1 MNNLNSLS
9 GKKILVAITGSIAA
23 VKAPILVSRLIKA
36 GVEVKCV
43 MTKSASKLV
52 SPLSLST
59 LSRNQCY
66 QDKDQWDD
74 SQTKPLHI
82 ALAEWAELIIVA
94 PMSATSLS
102 KFTCGNADGLLASI
116 LLASKSQIVI
126 AAAMNTSMWEN
137 QSVKKN
143 WNYLK
148 TIEQVISLEPSKGLL
163 ACDRVGDGKMVS
175 LDIIELASESAFI
188 FNSENKFLTKDL
200 KNIRFLVSAGP
211 TVEDLDAARQ
221 LTNRSSGKMGVLIA
235 QAAKLR
241 GADVDLVHGPI
252 SVQED
257 LLEGLN
263 TYPVR
268 SSSEM
273 GAKINDLQPYA
284 QVIVMAAAVSDF
296 KKISPSEQKISKEFF
311 LQSIVDDL
319 EMTSDLIKTQTAKRL
334 ENQIF
339 LGFAAETGSDQE
351 IIEKGENKRILKGCD
366 LLMAN
371 PIDRDG
377 QGFDKNFNSG
387 FLLGPK
393 KMVKNLSFST
403 KLSISH
409 QLLDEIRNL
418 KSKISINF

>member
-1 MNNLNSLS
+1 MINSTSLS
-9 GKKILVAITGSIAA
+9 GKKILVAVTGSIAA

-36 GVEVKCV
+36 GAEVKCV
-43 MTKSASKLV
+43 ITQSATNLV

-59 LSRNQCY
+59 LSRNKCY
-66 QDKDQWDD
+66 QDKDQWAD

-94 PMSATSLS
+94 PLSATSLS
-102 KFTCGNADGLLASI
+102 KFTSGSADGLLASI
-116 LLASKSQIVI
+116 LLASQSQIVM

-143 WNYLK
+143 WNYVK
-148 TIEQVISLEPSKGLL
+148 TIDQVITLEPSAGLL
-163 ACDRVGDGKMVS
+163 ACDRVGNGKMVN
-175 LDIIELASESAFI
+175 LDIIEMASESAFI
-188 FNSENKFLTKDL
+188 FHAENKFLTKDL
-200 KNIRFLVSAGP
+200 KDIRFLISAGP
-211 TVEDLDAARQ
+211 TVEALDAARQ

-241 GADVDLVHGPI
+241 GAEVDLVHGPV
-252 SVQED
+252 SVQQD

-268 SSSEM
+268 SSNEM
-273 GAKINDLQPYA
+273 GAKIDDLQPSA

-296 KKISPSEQKISKEFF
+296 KNNSPSQQKISKEFF
-311 LQSIVDDL
+311 LKSIFDNL
-319 EMTSDLIKTQTAKRL
+319 EMTSDLIKNQTKKKL

-339 LGFAAETGSDQE
+339 LGFAAETGSDNE
-351 IIEKGENKRILKGCD
+351 IIEKGEKKRVSKGCD

-371 PIDRDG
+371 PIDRAG
-377 QGFDKNFNSG
+377 QGFDENFNSG

-403 KLSISH
+403 KLAISH

-418 KSKISINF
+418 K

>member
-1 MNNLNSLS
+1 MNNSTLS
-9 GKKILVAITGSIAA
+9 GKKILVAVTGSIAA
-23 VKAPILVSRLIKA
+23 VKAPVLVSRLVKA

-43 MTKSASKLV
+43 ITQSAAKLV

-59 LSRNQCY
+59 LSRNKCY

-102 KFTCGNADGLLASI
+102 KFTIGNADGLLASI
-116 LLASKSQIVI
+116 LLASQSQILF
-126 AAAMNTSMWEN
+126 AAAMNTSMWGN

-143 WNYLK
+143 WNFVK
-148 TIEQVISLEPSKGLL
+148 TIDQIISLEPSEGLL
-163 ACDRVGDGKMVS
+163 ACDRVGDGKMVN

-188 FNSENKFLTKDL
+188 FKAENKFLTKDL
-200 KNIRFLVSAGP
+200 IGIRFLISAGP

-221 LTNRSSGKMGVLIA
+221 LTNRSSGRMGVLIA

-241 GADVDLVHGPI
+241 GAEVDLVHGPI
-252 SVQED
+252 RVQED

-268 SSSEM
+268 SSAEM
-273 GAKINDLQPYA
+273 GAKIDDLQPSA

-296 KKISPSEQKISKEFF
+296 KKNSPCAQKISKEFF
-311 LQSIVDDL
+311 LKSLFDDL
-319 EMTSDLIKTQTAKRL
+319 EMTADLIKKQTSKKL

-339 LGFAAETGSDQE
+339 LGFAAETGNDNE
-351 IIEKGENKRILKGCD
+351 IIEKGEKKRVLKGCD

-371 PIDRDG
+371 PIDRSG
-377 QGFDKNFNSG
+377 QGFDENFNSG

-393 KMVKNLSFST
+393 KIVKKLSLST

-418 KSKISINF
+418 KS

>member
-1 MNNLNSLS
+1 MINSTSLS
-9 GKKILVAITGSIAA
+9 GKKILVAVTGSIAA

-36 GVEVKCV
+36 GAEVKCV
-43 MTKSASKLV
+43 ITQSATNLV

-59 LSRNQCY
+59 LSRNKCY
-66 QDKDQWDD
+66 QDKDQWAD

-94 PMSATSLS
+94 PLSATSLS
-102 KFTCGNADGLLASI
+102 KFTSGSADGLLASI
-116 LLASKSQIVI
+116 LLASQSQIVM

-143 WNYLK
+143 WNYVK
-148 TIEQVISLEPSKGLL
+148 TIDQVITLEPSAGLL
-163 ACDRVGDGKMVS
+163 ACDRVGDGKMVN
-175 LDIIELASESAFI
+175 LDIIEMASESAFI
-188 FNSENKFLTKDL
+188 FHAENKFLTKDL
-200 KNIRFLVSAGP
+200 KDIRFLISAGP
-211 TVEDLDAARQ
+211 TVEALDAARQ

-241 GADVDLVHGPI
+241 GAEVDLVHGPV
-252 SVQED
+252 SVQQD

-268 SSSEM
+268 SSNEM
-273 GAKINDLQPYA
+273 GAKIDDLQPSA

-296 KKISPSEQKISKEFF
+296 KNNSPSEKKISKEFF
-311 LQSIVDDL
+311 LKSIFDDL
-319 EMTSDLIKTQTAKRL
+319 EMTSDLIKNQTKKKL

-339 LGFAAETGSDQE
+339 LGFAAETGSDNE
-351 IIEKGENKRILKGCD
+351 IIEKGEKKRVSKGCD

-371 PIDRDG
+371 PIDRAG
-377 QGFDKNFNSG
+377 QGFDENFNSG

-418 KSKISINF
+418 KS

>member
-1 MNNLNSLS
+1 MINSTSLS
-9 GKKILVAITGSIAA
+9 GKKILVAVTGSIAA

-36 GVEVKCV
+36 GAEVKCV
-43 MTKSASKLV
+43 ITQSATNLV

-59 LSRNQCY
+59 LSRNKCY
-66 QDKDQWDD
+66 QDKDQWAD

-94 PMSATSLS
+94 PLSATSLS
-102 KFTCGNADGLLASI
+102 KFTSGSADGLLASI
-116 LLASKSQIVI
+116 LLASQSQIVM

-143 WNYLK
+143 WNYVK
-148 TIEQVISLEPSKGLL
+148 TIDQVITLEPSAGLL
-163 ACDRVGDGKMVS
+163 ACDRVGDGKMVN
-175 LDIIELASESAFI
+175 LDIIEMASESAFI
-188 FNSENKFLTKDL
+188 FHAENKFLTKDL
-200 KNIRFLVSAGP
+200 KDIRFLISAGP
-211 TVEDLDAARQ
+211 TVEALDAARQ

-241 GADVDLVHGPI
+241 GAEVDLVHGPV
-252 SVQED
+252 SVQQD

-268 SSSEM
+268 SSNEM
-273 GAKINDLQPYA
+273 GAKIDDLQPSA
-284 QVIVMAAAVSDF
+284 QVIVMAAAISDF
-296 KKISPSEQKISKEFF
+296 KTNSPSEQKISKEFF
-311 LQSIVDDL
+311 LKSIFDDL
-319 EMTSDLIKTQTAKRL
+319 EMTSDLIKNQTKKKL

-339 LGFAAETGSDQE
+339 LGFAAETGSDNE
-351 IIEKGENKRILKGCD
+351 IIEKGEKKRVSKGCD

-371 PIDRDG
+371 PIDRAG
-377 QGFDKNFNSG
+377 QGFDENFNSG

-403 KLSISH
+403 KLAISH

-418 KSKISINF
+418 K

>member
-1 MNNLNSLS
+1 MINSTSLS
-9 GKKILVAITGSIAA
+9 GKKILVAVTGSIAA

-36 GVEVKCV
+36 GAEVKCV
-43 MTKSASKLV
+43 ITQSATNLV

-59 LSRNQCY
+59 LSRNKCY
-66 QDKDQWDD
+66 QDKDQWAD

-94 PMSATSLS
+94 PLSATSLS
-102 KFTCGNADGLLASI
+102 KFTSGSADGLLASI
-116 LLASKSQIVI
+116 LLASQSQIVM

-143 WNYLK
+143 WNYVK
-148 TIEQVISLEPSKGLL
+148 TIDQVITLEPSAGLL
-163 ACDRVGDGKMVS
+163 ACDRVGNGKMVN
-175 LDIIELASESAFI
+175 LDIIEMASESAFI
-188 FNSENKFLTKDL
+188 FHAENKFLTKDL
-200 KNIRFLVSAGP
+200 KDIRFLISAGP
-211 TVEDLDAARQ
+211 TVEALDAARQ

-241 GADVDLVHGPI
+241 GAEVDLVHGPV
-252 SVQED
+252 SVQQD

-268 SSSEM
+268 SSNEM
-273 GAKINDLQPYA
+273 GAKIDDLQPSA

-296 KKISPSEQKISKEFF
+296 KNNSPSEQKISKEFF
-311 LQSIVDDL
+311 LKSIFDDL
-319 EMTSDLIKTQTAKRL
+319 EMTSDLIKNQTKKKL

-339 LGFAAETGSDQE
+339 LGFAAETGSDNE
-351 IIEKGENKRILKGCD
+351 IIEKGEKKRVSKGCD

-371 PIDRDG
+371 PIDRAG
-377 QGFDKNFNSG
+377 QGFDENFNSG
-387 FLLGPK
+387 FLLGPE
-393 KMVKNLSFST
+393 KMVKKLSFST
-403 KLSISH
+403 KLAISH

-418 KSKISINF
+418 K

>member
-1 MNNLNSLS
+1 MINSTSLS
-9 GKKILVAITGSIAA
+9 GKKILVAVTGSIAA

-36 GVEVKCV
+36 GAEVKCV
-43 MTKSASKLV
+43 ITQSATNLV

-59 LSRNQCY
+59 LSRNKCY
-66 QDKDQWDD
+66 QDKDQWAD

-94 PMSATSLS
+94 PLSATSLS
-102 KFTCGNADGLLASI
+102 KFTSGSADGLLASI
-116 LLASKSQIVI
+116 LLASQSQIVM

-143 WNYLK
+143 WNYVK
-148 TIEQVISLEPSKGLL
+148 TIDQVITLEPSAGLL
-163 ACDRVGDGKMVS
+163 ACDRVGDGKMVN
-175 LDIIELASESAFI
+175 LDIIEMASESAFI
-188 FNSENKFLTKDL
+188 FHAENKFLTKDL
-200 KNIRFLVSAGP
+200 KDRRFLISAGP
-211 TVEDLDAARQ
+211 TVEALDAARQ

-241 GADVDLVHGPI
+241 GAEVDLVHGPV
-252 SVQED
+252 SVQQD

-268 SSSEM
+268 SSNEM
-273 GAKINDLQPYA
+273 GAKIDDLQPSA

-296 KKISPSEQKISKEFF
+296 KNNSPSEQKISKEFF
-311 LQSIVDDL
+311 LKSIFDNL
-319 EMTSDLIKTQTAKRL
+319 EMTSDLIKNQTNKKL

-339 LGFAAETGSDQE
+339 LGFAAETGSDNE
-351 IIEKGENKRILKGCD
+351 IIEKGEKKRVSKGCD

-371 PIDRDG
+371 PIDRAG
-377 QGFDKNFNSG
+377 QGFDENFNSG

-393 KMVKNLSFST
+393 KMVKKLSFST
-403 KLSISH
+403 KLAISH

-418 KSKISINF
+418 KSKIY

>member
-1 MNNLNSLS
+1 MINSTSLS
-9 GKKILVAITGSIAA
+9 GKKILVAVTGSIAA

-36 GVEVKCV
+36 GAEVKCV
-43 MTKSASKLV
+43 ITQSATNLV

-59 LSRNQCY
+59 LSRNKCY
-66 QDKDQWDD
+66 QDKDQWAD

-94 PMSATSLS
+94 PLSATSLS
-102 KFTCGNADGLLASI
+102 KFTSGSADGLLASI
-116 LLASKSQIVI
+116 LLASQSQIVM

-143 WNYLK
+143 WNYVK
-148 TIEQVISLEPSKGLL
+148 TIDQVITLEPSAGLL
-163 ACDRVGDGKMVS
+163 ACDRVGDGKMVN
-175 LDIIELASESAFI
+175 LDIIEMASESAFI
-188 FNSENKFLTKDL
+188 FHAENKFLTKDL
-200 KNIRFLVSAGP
+200 KDIRFLISAGP
-211 TVEDLDAARQ
+211 TVEALDAARQ

-241 GADVDLVHGPI
+241 GAEVDLVHGPV
-252 SVQED
+252 SVQKD

-268 SSSEM
+268 SSNEM
-273 GAKINDLQPYA
+273 GAKIDDLQPSA

-296 KKISPSEQKISKEFF
+296 KNNSPSEQKISKEFF
-311 LQSIVDDL
+311 LKSIFDNL
-319 EMTSDLIKTQTAKRL
+319 EMTSDLIKSQTNKKL

-339 LGFAAETGSDQE
+339 LGFAAETGSDNE
-351 IIEKGENKRILKGCD
+351 IIEKGEKKRVSKGCD

-371 PIDRDG
+371 PIDRAG
-377 QGFDKNFNSG
+377 QGFDENFNSG

-403 KLSISH
+403 KLAISH
-409 QLLDEIRNL
+409 QLLNEIRNL
-418 KSKISINF
+418 K

>member
-1 MNNLNSLS
+1 MLSSTSLS
-9 GKKILVAITGSIAA
+9 GKKILVAVTGSIAA

-36 GVEVKCV
+36 GAEVKCV
-43 MTKSASKLV
+43 ITQSATNLV

-59 LSRNQCY
+59 LSRNKCY
-66 QDKDQWDD
+66 QDKDQWAD

-94 PMSATSLS
+94 PLSATSLS
-102 KFTCGNADGLLASI
+102 KFTSGSADGLLASI
-116 LLASKSQIVI
+116 LLASQSQIVM

-143 WNYLK
+143 WNYVK
-148 TIEQVISLEPSKGLL
+148 TIDQVITLEPSAGLL
-163 ACDRVGDGKMVS
+163 ACDRVGNGKMVN
-175 LDIIELASESAFI
+175 LDIIEMASESAFI
-188 FNSENKFLTKDL
+188 FHAENKFLTKDL
-200 KNIRFLVSAGP
+200 KDIRFLISAGP
-211 TVEDLDAARQ
+211 TVEALDAARQ

-241 GADVDLVHGPI
+241 GAEVDLVHGPV
-252 SVQED
+252 SVQQD

-268 SSSEM
+268 SSNEM
-273 GAKINDLQPYA
+273 GAKIDDLQPSA

-296 KKISPSEQKISKEFF
+296 KNNSPSEQKISKEFF
-311 LQSIVDDL
+311 LKSIFDDL
-319 EMTSDLIKTQTAKRL
+319 EMTSDLIKNQTKKKL

-339 LGFAAETGSDQE
+339 LGFAAETGSDNE
-351 IIEKGENKRILKGCD
+351 IIEKGEKKRVSKGCD

-371 PIDRDG
+371 PIDRAG
-377 QGFDKNFNSG
+377 QGFDENFNSG

-393 KMVKNLSFST
+393 KMVKKLSFST
-403 KLSISH
+403 KLAISH

-418 KSKISINF
+418 K

>member
-1 MNNLNSLS
+1 MINSTSLS
-9 GKKILVAITGSIAA
+9 GKKILVAVTGSIAA

-36 GVEVKCV
+36 GAEVKCV
-43 MTKSASKLV
+43 ITQSAANLV

-59 LSRNQCY
+59 LSRNKCY
-66 QDKDQWDD
+66 QDKDQWAD

-102 KFTCGNADGLLASI
+102 RFTSGSADGLLASI
-116 LLASKSQIVI
+116 LLASQSQII
-126 AAAMNTSMWEN
+126 MAAAMNTSMWEH
-137 QSVKKN
+137 QSVKRN
-143 WNYLK
+143 WNYVK
-148 TIEQVISLEPSKGLL
+148 NIDRVITLEPSEGLL

-188 FNSENKFLTKDL
+188 FHEENKFLTKDL
-200 KNIRFLVSAGP
+200 KDIRFLISAGP
-211 TVEDLDAARQ
+211 TVEALDAVRQ
-221 LTNRSSGKMGVLIA
+221 ITNRSSGKMGVFIA

-241 GADVDLVHGPI
+241 GAEVDLVHGPV
-252 SVQED
+252 SVQQD

-268 SSSEM
+268 SSNEM
-273 GAKINDLQPYA
+273 GAKIDDLQPSA
-284 QVIVMAAAVSDF
+284 QVIVMAAAISDF
-296 KKISPSEQKISKEFF
+296 KNNSPSEQKISKEFF
-311 LQSIVDDL
+311 LKSIFDNL
-319 EMTSDLIKTQTAKRL
+319 EMTSDIIKNQTRKKL

-339 LGFAAETGSDQE
+339 LGFAAETGSDNE
-351 IIEKGENKRILKGCD
+351 IIEKGENKRVSKGCD
-366 LLMAN
+366 LLMTN
-371 PIDRDG
+371 PIDRAG
-377 QGFDKNFNSG
+377 QGFDENFNSG

-403 KLSISH
+403 KLAISH

-418 KSKISINF
+418 K

>member
-1 MNNLNSLS
+1 MINSTSLS
-9 GKKILVAITGSIAA
+9 GKKILVAVTGSIAA

-36 GVEVKCV
+36 GAEVKCV
-43 MTKSASKLV
+43 ITQSATNLV

-59 LSRNQCY
+59 LSRNKCY
-66 QDKDQWDD
+66 QDKDQWAD

-94 PMSATSLS
+94 PLSATSLS
-102 KFTCGNADGLLASI
+102 KFTSGSADGLLASI
-116 LLASKSQIVI
+116 LLASQSQIVM

-143 WNYLK
+143 WNYVK
-148 TIEQVISLEPSKGLL
+148 TIDQVITLEPSAGLL
-163 ACDRVGDGKMVS
+163 ACDRVGDGKMVN
-175 LDIIELASESAFI
+175 LDIIEMASESAFI
-188 FNSENKFLTKDL
+188 FHAENKFLTKDL
-200 KNIRFLVSAGP
+200 KDIRFLISAGP
-211 TVEDLDAARQ
+211 TVEALDAARQ

-241 GADVDLVHGPI
+241 GAEVDLVHGPV
-252 SVQED
+252 SVQQD

-268 SSSEM
+268 SSNEM
-273 GAKINDLQPYA
+273 GAKIDDLQPSA

-296 KKISPSEQKISKEFF
+296 KNNSPSEQKISKEFF
-311 LQSIVDDL
+311 LKSIFDDL
-319 EMTSDLIKTQTAKRL
+319 EMTSDLIKNQTNKKL

-339 LGFAAETGSDQE
+339 LGFAAETGSDNE
-351 IIEKGENKRILKGCD
+351 IIEKGEKKRVSKGCD

-371 PIDRDG
+371 PIDRAG
-377 QGFDKNFNSG
+377 QGFDENFNSG

-403 KLSISH
+403 KLAISH

-418 KSKISINF
+418 K

>member
-1 MNNLNSLS
+1 MINSTSLS
-9 GKKILVAITGSIAA
+9 GKKILVAVTGSIAA

-36 GVEVKCV
+36 GAEVKCV
-43 MTKSASKLV
+43 ITQSATNLV

-59 LSRNQCY
+59 LSRNKCY
-66 QDKDQWDD
+66 QDKDQWAD

-94 PMSATSLS
+94 PLSATSLS
-102 KFTCGNADGLLASI
+102 KFTSGSADGLLASI
-116 LLASKSQIVI
+116 LLASQSQIVM

-143 WNYLK
+143 WNYVK
-148 TIEQVISLEPSKGLL
+148 TIDQVITLEPSAGLL
-163 ACDRVGDGKMVS
+163 ACDRVGDGKMVN
-175 LDIIELASESAFI
+175 LDIIEMASESAFI
-188 FNSENKFLTKDL
+188 FHAENKFLTKDL
-200 KNIRFLVSAGP
+200 KDIRFLISAGP
-211 TVEDLDAARQ
+211 TVEALDAARQ

-241 GADVDLVHGPI
+241 GAEVDLVHGPV
-252 SVQED
+252 SVQQD

-268 SSSEM
+268 SSNEM
-273 GAKINDLQPYA
+273 GAKIDDLQPSA

-296 KKISPSEQKISKEFF
+296 KNNSPSEQKISKEFF
-311 LQSIVDDL
+311 LKSIFDDL
-319 EMTSDLIKTQTAKRL
+319 EMTSDLIKNQTKKKL

-339 LGFAAETGSDQE
+339 LGFAAETGSDNE
-351 IIEKGENKRILKGCD
+351 IIEKGKKKRVSKGCD

-371 PIDRDG
+371 PIDRAG
-377 QGFDKNFNSG
+377 QGFDENFNSG

-403 KLSISH
+403 KLAISH

-418 KSKISINF
+418 KS

>member
-1 MNNLNSLS
+1 MNNLSSLS
-9 GKKILVAITGSIAA
+9 GKKILVAVTGSIAA

-36 GVEVKCV
+36 GAEVKCV
-43 MTKSASKLV
+43 ITQSATNLV

-59 LSRNQCY
+59 LSRNKCY
-66 QDKDQWDD
+66 QDKDQWAD

-94 PMSATSLS
+94 PLSATSLS
-102 KFTCGNADGLLASI
+102 KFTSGSADGLLASI
-116 LLASKSQIVI
+116 LLASQSQIVM

-143 WNYLK
+143 WNYVK
-148 TIEQVISLEPSKGLL
+148 TIDQVITLEPSEGLL
-163 ACDRVGDGKMVS
+163 ACDRVGDGKMVN
-175 LDIIELASESAFI
+175 LDIIEIASESAFI
-188 FNSENKFLTKDL
+188 FHAENKFLTKDL
-200 KNIRFLVSAGP
+200 KDIRFLISAGP
-211 TVEDLDAARQ
+211 TVEALDAARQ

-241 GADVDLVHGPI
+241 GAEVDLVHGPV
-252 SVQED
+252 SVQQD

-268 SSSEM
+268 SSNEM
-273 GAKINDLQPYA
+273 GEKIDDLQPSA

-296 KKISPSEQKISKEFF
+296 KNNSPSEQKISKEFF
-311 LQSIVDDL
+311 LQSIFDDL
-319 EMTSDLIKTQTAKRL
+319 EMTSDLIKNQTRKKL

-339 LGFAAETGSDQE
+339 LGFAAETGSDNE
-351 IIEKGENKRILKGCD
+351 IIEKGESKRVLKGCD

-371 PIDRDG
+371 PIDRAG
-377 QGFDKNFNSG
+377 QGFDENFNSG

-393 KMVKNLSFST
+393 KMVKNLSLTT

-409 QLLDEIRNL
+409 QILDEIQNF
-418 KSKISINF
+418 KS

>member
-1 MNNLNSLS
+1 MINSTSLS
-9 GKKILVAITGSIAA
+9 GKKILVAVTGSIAA

-36 GVEVKCV
+36 GAEVKCV
-43 MTKSASKLV
+43 ITQSATNLV

-59 LSRNQCY
+59 LSRNKCY
-66 QDKDQWDD
+66 QDKDQWAD

-94 PMSATSLS
+94 PLSATSLS
-102 KFTCGNADGLLASI
+102 KFTSGSADGLLASI
-116 LLASKSQIVI
+116 LLASQSQIVM

-143 WNYLK
+143 WNYVK
-148 TIEQVISLEPSKGLL
+148 TIDQVITLEPSAGLL
-163 ACDRVGDGKMVS
+163 ACDRVGNGKMVN
-175 LDIIELASESAFI
+175 LDIIEMASESAFI
-188 FNSENKFLTKDL
+188 FHAENKFLTKDL
-200 KNIRFLVSAGP
+200 KDIRFLISAGP
-211 TVEDLDAARQ
+211 TVEALDAARQ

-241 GADVDLVHGPI
+241 GAEVDLVHGPV
-252 SVQED
+252 SVQQD

-268 SSSEM
+268 SSNEM
-273 GAKINDLQPYA
+273 GAKIDDLQPSA

-296 KKISPSEQKISKEFF
+296 KNNSPSEQKISKEFF
-311 LQSIVDDL
+311 LKSIFDDL
-319 EMTSDLIKTQTAKRL
+319 EMTSDLIKNQTKKKL

-339 LGFAAETGSDQE
+339 LGFAAETGSDNE
-351 IIEKGENKRILKGCD
+351 IIEKGEKKRVSKGCD

-371 PIDRDG
+371 PIDRAG
-377 QGFDKNFNSG
+377 QGFDENFNSG

-403 KLSISH
+403 KLAISH

-418 KSKISINF
+418 K

>member
-1 MNNLNSLS
+1 MINSTSLS
-9 GKKILVAITGSIAA
+9 GKKILVAVTGSIAA

-36 GVEVKCV
+36 GAEVKCV
-43 MTKSASKLV
+43 ITQSATNLV

-59 LSRNQCY
+59 LSRNKCY
-66 QDKDQWDD
+66 QDKDQWAD

-82 ALAEWAELIIVA
+82 SLAEWAELIIVA
-94 PMSATSLS
+94 PLSATSLS
-102 KFTCGNADGLLASI
+102 KFTSGSADGLLASI
-116 LLASKSQIVI
+116 LLASQSQIVM

-143 WNYLK
+143 WNYVK
-148 TIEQVISLEPSKGLL
+148 TIDQVITLEPSAGLL
-163 ACDRVGDGKMVS
+163 ACDRVGDGKMVN
-175 LDIIELASESAFI
+175 LDIIEMASESAFI
-188 FNSENKFLTKDL
+188 FHAENKFLTKDL
-200 KNIRFLVSAGP
+200 KDIRFLISAGP
-211 TVEDLDAARQ
+211 TVEALDAARQ

-241 GADVDLVHGPI
+241 GAEVDLVHGPV
-252 SVQED
+252 SVQQD

-268 SSSEM
+268 SSNEM
-273 GAKINDLQPYA
+273 GAKIDDLQPSA

-296 KKISPSEQKISKEFF
+296 KNNSPSEQKISKEFF
-311 LQSIVDDL
+311 LKSIFDDL
-319 EMTSDLIKTQTAKRL
+319 EMTSDLIKNQTKKKL

-339 LGFAAETGSDQE
+339 LGFAAETGSDNE
-351 IIEKGENKRILKGCD
+351 IIEKGEKKRVSKGCD

-371 PIDRDG
+371 PIDRAG
-377 QGFDKNFNSG
+377 QGFDENFNSG

-403 KLSISH
+403 KLAISH

-418 KSKISINF
+418 K

>member
-1 MNNLNSLS
+1 MNNSTLS
-9 GKKILVAITGSIAA
+9 GKKILVAVTGSIAA

-36 GVEVKCV
+36 GGEVRCV
-43 MTKSASKLV
+43 ITQSAAKLV

-59 LSRNQCY
+59 LSRNKCY
-66 QDKDQWDD
+66 QDKDQWED

-102 KFTCGNADGLLASI
+102 KFTSGNADGLLASI
-116 LLASKSQIVI
+116 LLAAQSQIVI
-126 AAAMNTSMWEN
+126 APAMNTSMWSN
-137 QSVKKN
+137 QSVKQN
-143 WNYLK
+143 WNHTK
-148 TIEQVISLEPSKGLL
+148 TNDQIISLEPSEGLL
-163 ACDRVGDGKMVS
+163 ACDRFGDGKMVN

-188 FNSENKFLTKDL
+188 FHEKNKFLTKDL
-200 KNIRFLVSAGP
+200 KGIRFLVSAGP

-221 LTNRSSGKMGVLIA
+221 LTNRSSGKMGVLIS

-263 TYPVR
+263 TYSVR
-268 SSSEM
+268 TSNEM
-273 GAKINDLQPYA
+273 GAKIDDLQPSA

-296 KKISPSEQKISKEFF
+296 KKNSPSKKKISKEFF
-311 LQSIVDDL
+311 IKSIFDDL
-319 EMTSDLIKTQTAKRL
+319 EMTTDLIRNQTSKKL

-339 LGFAAETGSDQE
+339 LGFAAETGSDNE
-351 IIEKGENKRILKGCD
+351 IIEKGEKKRVLKGCD

-371 PIDRDG
+371 PIDRAG

-418 KSKISINF
+418 KS

>member
-1 MNNLNSLS
+1 MINSTSLS
-9 GKKILVAITGSIAA
+9 GKKILVAVTGSIAA

-36 GVEVKCV
+36 GAEVKCV
-43 MTKSASKLV
+43 ITQSATNLV

-59 LSRNQCY
+59 LSRNKCY
-66 QDKDQWDD
+66 QDKDQWAD

-94 PMSATSLS
+94 PLSATSLS
-102 KFTCGNADGLLASI
+102 KFTSGSADGLLASI
-116 LLASKSQIVI
+116 LLASQSQIVM

-143 WNYLK
+143 WNYVK
-148 TIEQVISLEPSKGLL
+148 TIDQVITLEPSAGLL
-163 ACDRVGDGKMVS
+163 ACDRVGDGKMVN
-175 LDIIELASESAFI
+175 LDIIEIASESAFI
-188 FNSENKFLTKDL
+188 FHAENKFLTKDL
-200 KNIRFLVSAGP
+200 KDIRFLISAGP
-211 TVEDLDAARQ
+211 TVEALDAARQ

-241 GADVDLVHGPI
+241 GAEVDLVHGPV
-252 SVQED
+252 SVQQD

-268 SSSEM
+268 SSNEM
-273 GAKINDLQPYA
+273 GAKIDDLQPSA

-296 KKISPSEQKISKEFF
+296 KNNSPSEQKISKEFF
-311 LQSIVDDL
+311 LKSIFDDL
-319 EMTSDLIKTQTAKRL
+319 EMTSDLIKNQTKKKL

-339 LGFAAETGSDQE
+339 LGFAAETGSDNE
-351 IIEKGENKRILKGCD
+351 IIEKGEKKRVSKGCD

-371 PIDRDG
+371 PIDRAG
-377 QGFDKNFNSG
+377 QGFDENFNSG

-393 KMVKNLSFST
+393 KMVKKLSFST
-403 KLSISH
+403 KLAISH

-418 KSKISINF
+418 K

>member
-1 MNNLNSLS
+1 MINSTALS
-9 GKKILVAITGSIAA
+9 GKKILVAVTGSIAA

-36 GVEVKCV
+36 GAEVKCV
-43 MTKSASKLV
+43 ITQSATNLV

-59 LSRNQCY
+59 LSRNKCY
-66 QDKDQWDD
+66 QDKDQWAD

-94 PMSATSLS
+94 PLSATSLS
-102 KFTCGNADGLLASI
+102 KFTSGSADGLLASI
-116 LLASKSQIVI
+116 LLASQSQIVM

-143 WNYLK
+143 WNYVK
-148 TIEQVISLEPSKGLL
+148 TIDQVITLEPSAGLL
-163 ACDRVGDGKMVS
+163 ACDRVGNGKMVN
-175 LDIIELASESAFI
+175 LDIIEMASESAFI
-188 FNSENKFLTKDL
+188 FHAENKFLTKDL
-200 KNIRFLVSAGP
+200 KDIRFLISAGP
-211 TVEDLDAARQ
+211 TVEALDAARQ

-241 GADVDLVHGPI
+241 GAEVDLVHGPV
-252 SVQED
+252 SVQQD

-268 SSSEM
+268 SSNEM
-273 GAKINDLQPYA
+273 GAKIDDLQPSA

-296 KKISPSEQKISKEFF
+296 KNNSPSEQKISKEFF
-311 LQSIVDDL
+311 LKSIFDDL
-319 EMTSDLIKTQTAKRL
+319 EMTSDLIKNQTNKKL

-339 LGFAAETGSDQE
+339 LGFAAETGSDNE
-351 IIEKGENKRILKGCD
+351 IIEKGEKKRVSKGCD

-371 PIDRDG
+371 PIDRAG
-377 QGFDKNFNSG
+377 QGFDENFNSG

-403 KLSISH
+403 KLAISH

-418 KSKISINF
+418 KKKIY

>member
-1 MNNLNSLS
+1 MINSTSLS
-9 GKKILVAITGSIAA
+9 GKKILVAVTGSIAA

-36 GVEVKCV
+36 GAEVKCV
-43 MTKSASKLV
+43 ITQSATNLV

-59 LSRNQCY
+59 LSRNKCY
-66 QDKDQWDD
+66 QDKDQWAD

-94 PMSATSLS
+94 PLSATSLS
-102 KFTCGNADGLLASI
+102 KFTSGSGDGLLASI
-116 LLASKSQIVI
+116 LLASQSQIVM

-137 QSVKKN
+137 QSVKEN
-143 WNYLK
+143 WNYVK
-148 TIEQVISLEPSKGLL
+148 TIDQVITLEPSAGLL
-163 ACDRVGDGKMVS
+163 ACDRVGDGKMVN
-175 LDIIELASESAFI
+175 LDIIEMASESAFI
-188 FNSENKFLTKDL
+188 FHAKNKFLTKDL
-200 KNIRFLVSAGP
+200 KDIRFLISAGP
-211 TVEDLDAARQ
+211 TVEALDAARQ
-221 LTNRSSGKMGVLIA
+221 LTNRSSGKMGVFIA

-241 GADVDLVHGPI
+241 GAEVDLVHGPV
-252 SVQED
+252 SVQQD

-268 SSSEM
+268 SSNEM
-273 GAKINDLQPYA
+273 GAKIDDLQPSA

-296 KKISPSEQKISKEFF
+296 KNNSPSEQKISKEFF
-311 LQSIVDDL
+311 LKSIFDDL
-319 EMTSDLIKTQTAKRL
+319 EMTSDLIKNQTKKKL

-339 LGFAAETGSDQE
+339 LGFAAETGSDNE
-351 IIEKGENKRILKGCD
+351 IIEKGEKKRVSKGCD

-371 PIDRDG
+371 PIDRSG
-377 QGFDKNFNSG
+377 QGFDENFNSG

-403 KLSISH
+403 KLAISH

-418 KSKISINF
+418 K

>member
-1 MNNLNSLS
+1 MINSTSLS
-9 GKKILVAITGSIAA
+9 GKKILVAVTGSIAA

-36 GVEVKCV
+36 GAEVKCV
-43 MTKSASKLV
+43 ITQSATNLV

-59 LSRNQCY
+59 LSRNKCY
-66 QDKDQWDD
+66 QDKDQWAD

-94 PMSATSLS
+94 PLSATSLS
-102 KFTCGNADGLLASI
+102 KFTSGSADGLLASI
-116 LLASKSQIVI
+116 LLASQSQIVM

-143 WNYLK
+143 WNYVK
-148 TIEQVISLEPSKGLL
+148 TIDQVITLEPSAGLL
-163 ACDRVGDGKMVS
+163 ACDRVGNGKMVN
-175 LDIIELASESAFI
+175 LDIIEMASESAFI
-188 FNSENKFLTKDL
+188 FHAENKFLTKDL
-200 KNIRFLVSAGP
+200 KDIRFLISAGP
-211 TVEDLDAARQ
+211 TVEALDAARQ

-241 GADVDLVHGPI
+241 GAEVDLVHGPV
-252 SVQED
+252 SVQQD

-268 SSSEM
+268 SSNEM
-273 GAKINDLQPYA
+273 GAKIDDLQPSA

-296 KKISPSEQKISKEFF
+296 KNNSPSEQKISKEFF
-311 LQSIVDDL
+311 LKSIFDDL
-319 EMTSDLIKTQTAKRL
+319 EMTSDLIKNQTKKKL

-339 LGFAAETGSDQE
+339 LGFAAETGSDNE
-351 IIEKGENKRILKGCD
+351 IIEKGEKQRVSKGCD

-371 PIDRDG
+371 PIDRAG
-377 QGFDKNFNSG
+377 QGFDENFNSG

-393 KMVKNLSFST
+393 KMVKKLSFST
-403 KLSISH
+403 KLAISH

-418 KSKISINF
+418 K

>member
-1 MNNLNSLS
+1 MNNSTLS
-9 GKKILVAITGSIAA
+9 GKKILVAVTGSIAA

-36 GVEVKCV
+36 GVEVRCV
-43 MTKSASKLV
+43 ITQSAAKLV

-59 LSRNQCY
+59 LSRNKCY
-66 QDKDQWDD
+66 QDKDQWED

-102 KFTCGNADGLLASI
+102 KFTSGNGDLLLASI
-116 LLASKSQIVI
+116 LLAAQAQIVI
-126 AAAMNTSMWEN
+126 APAMNTSMWAN

-143 WNYLK
+143 WNHTK
-148 TIEQVISLEPSKGLL
+148 TNDQIISLEPSEGLL
-163 ACDRVGDGKMVS
+163 ACDRFGDGKMVN

-188 FNSENKFLTKDL
+188 FHEKNKFLTKDL
-200 KNIRFLVSAGP
+200 KGIRFLVSAGP

-221 LTNRSSGKMGVLIA
+221 LTNRSSGRMGVLIS

-263 TYPVR
+263 TYSVR
-268 SSSEM
+268 TSNEM
-273 GAKINDLQPYA
+273 GAKIDDLQPSA

-296 KKISPSEQKISKEFF
+296 KKNSPSKKKISKEFF
-311 LQSIVDDL
+311 IKSIFDDL
-319 EMTSDLIKTQTAKRL
+319 EMTTDLIKNQNRKKL

-339 LGFAAETGSDQE
+339 LGFAAETGSDNE
-351 IIEKGENKRILKGCD
+351 IIEKGEKKRVLKGCD

-371 PIDRDG
+371 PIDRAG

-418 KSKISINF
+418 KS

>member
-1 MNNLNSLS
+1 MINSTSLS
-9 GKKILVAITGSIAA
+9 GKKILVAVTGSIAA

-36 GVEVKCV
+36 GAEVKCV
-43 MTKSASKLV
+43 ITQSATNLV

-59 LSRNQCY
+59 LSRNKCY

-94 PMSATSLS
+94 PLSATSLS
-102 KFTCGNADGLLASI
+102 KFTSGSADGLLASI
-116 LLASKSQIVI
+116 LLASQSQIVM

-143 WNYLK
+143 WNYVK
-148 TIEQVISLEPSKGLL
+148 TIDQVITLEPSAGLL
-163 ACDRVGDGKMVS
+163 ACDRVGNGKMVN
-175 LDIIELASESAFI
+175 LDIIEMASESAFI
-188 FNSENKFLTKDL
+188 FHAENKFLTKDL
-200 KNIRFLVSAGP
+200 KDIRFLISAGP
-211 TVEDLDAARQ
+211 TVEALDAARQ

-241 GADVDLVHGPI
+241 GAEVDLVHGPV
-252 SVQED
+252 SVQQD

-268 SSSEM
+268 SSNEM
-273 GAKINDLQPYA
+273 GAKIDDLQPSA

-296 KKISPSEQKISKEFF
+296 KNNSPSEQKISKEFF
-311 LQSIVDDL
+311 LKSIFDDL
-319 EMTSDLIKTQTAKRL
+319 EMTSDLIKNQTKKKL

-339 LGFAAETGSDQE
+339 LGFAAETGSDNE
-351 IIEKGENKRILKGCD
+351 IIEKGEKKRVSKGCD

-371 PIDRDG
+371 PIDRAG
-377 QGFDKNFNSG
+377 QGFDENFNSG

-393 KMVKNLSFST
+393 KMVKKLSFST
-403 KLSISH
+403 KLAISH

-418 KSKISINF
+418 K

>member
-1 MNNLNSLS
+1 MINSTSLS
-9 GKKILVAITGSIAA
+9 GKKILVAVTGSIAA

-36 GVEVKCV
+36 GAEVKCV
-43 MTKSASKLV
+43 ITQSATNLV

-59 LSRNQCY
+59 LSRNKCY
-66 QDKDQWDD
+66 QDKDQWAD

-94 PMSATSLS
+94 PLSATSLS
-102 KFTCGNADGLLASI
+102 KFTTGSADGLLASI
-116 LLASKSQIVI
+116 LLASQSQIVM

-143 WNYLK
+143 WNYVK
-148 TIEQVISLEPSKGLL
+148 TIDQVITLEPSAGLL
-163 ACDRVGDGKMVS
+163 ACDRVGNGKMVN
-175 LDIIELASESAFI
+175 LDIIEMASESAFI
-188 FNSENKFLTKDL
+188 FHAENKFLTKDL
-200 KNIRFLVSAGP
+200 KDIRFLISAGP
-211 TVEDLDAARQ
+211 TVEALDAARQ

-241 GADVDLVHGPI
+241 GAEVDLVHGPV
-252 SVQED
+252 SVQQD

-268 SSSEM
+268 SSNEM
-273 GAKINDLQPYA
+273 GAKIDDLQPSA

-296 KKISPSEQKISKEFF
+296 KNNSPSEQKISKEFF
-311 LQSIVDDL
+311 LKSIFDDL
-319 EMTSDLIKTQTAKRL
+319 EMTSDLIKNQTKKKL

-339 LGFAAETGSDQE
+339 LGFAAETGSDNE
-351 IIEKGENKRILKGCD
+351 IIEKGEKKRVSKGCD

-371 PIDRDG
+371 PIDRAG
-377 QGFDKNFNSG
+377 QGFDENFNSG

-403 KLSISH
+403 KLAISH

-418 KSKISINF
+418 K

>member
-1 MNNLNSLS
+1 MNNSTLS
-9 GKKILVAITGSIAA
+9 GKKILVAVTGSIAA

-36 GVEVKCV
+36 GVEVRCV
-43 MTKSASKLV
+43 ITQSAAKLV

-59 LSRNQCY
+59 LSRNKCY

-102 KFTCGNADGLLASI
+102 KFTSGNADGLLASI
-116 LLASKSQIVI
+116 LLAAQSQIVI
-126 AAAMNTSMWEN
+126 APAMNTSMWSN

-143 WNYLK
+143 WNHTK
-148 TIEQVISLEPSKGLL
+148 TNDQIISLEPSEGLL
-163 ACDRVGDGKMVS
+163 ACDRFGDGKMVN

-188 FNSENKFLTKDL
+188 FHEKNKFLTKDL
-200 KNIRFLVSAGP
+200 KGIRFLVSAGP

-221 LTNRSSGKMGVLIA
+221 LTNRSSGRMGVLIS

-263 TYPVR
+263 TYSVR
-268 SSSEM
+268 TSNEM
-273 GAKINDLQPYA
+273 GAKIDDLQPSA

-296 KKISPSEQKISKEFF
+296 KKNSPSKKKISKEFF
-311 LQSIVDDL
+311 IKSIFDDL
-319 EMTSDLIKTQTAKRL
+319 EMTTDLIKNQTRKKL

-339 LGFAAETGSDQE
+339 LGFAAETGSDNE
-351 IIEKGENKRILKGCD
+351 IKEKGEKKRISKGCD

-371 PIDRDG
+371 PIDRNG
-377 QGFDKNFNSG
+377 QGFEKNYNSG
-387 FLLGPK
+387 FLLGPN

-418 KSKISINF
+418 KS

>member
-1 MNNLNSLS
+1 MINSTSLS
-9 GKKILVAITGSIAA
+9 GKKILVAVTGSIAA

-36 GVEVKCV
+36 GAEVKCV
-43 MTKSASKLV
+43 ITQSATNLV

-59 LSRNQCY
+59 LSRNKCY
-66 QDKDQWDD
+66 QDKDQWAD

-94 PMSATSLS
+94 PLSATSLS
-102 KFTCGNADGLLASI
+102 KFTSGSADGLLASI
-116 LLASKSQIVI
+116 LLASQSQIVM

-143 WNYLK
+143 WNYVK
-148 TIEQVISLEPSKGLL
+148 TIDQVITLEPSAGLL
-163 ACDRVGDGKMVS
+163 ACDRVGDGKMVN
-175 LDIIELASESAFI
+175 LDIIEMASESAFI
-188 FNSENKFLTKDL
+188 FHAENKFLTKDL
-200 KNIRFLVSAGP
+200 KDIRFLISAGP
-211 TVEDLDAARQ
+211 TVEALDAARQ

-241 GADVDLVHGPI
+241 GAEVDLVHGPV
-252 SVQED
+252 SVQQD

-268 SSSEM
+268 SSNEM
-273 GAKINDLQPYA
+273 GAKIDDLQPSA
-284 QVIVMAAAVSDF
+284 QVIVMAAAISDF
-296 KKISPSEQKISKEFF
+296 KNNSPSEKKISKEFF
-311 LQSIVDDL
+311 LKSIFDDL
-319 EMTSDLIKTQTAKRL
+319 EMTSDLIKNQTKKKL

-339 LGFAAETGSDQE
+339 LGFAAETGSDNE
-351 IIEKGENKRILKGCD
+351 IIEKGEKKRVSKGCD

-371 PIDRDG
+371 PIDRAG
-377 QGFDKNFNSG
+377 QGFDENFNSG

-403 KLSISH
+403 KLAISH

-418 KSKISINF
+418 K

>member
-1 MNNLNSLS
+1 MINSTSLS
-9 GKKILVAITGSIAA
+9 GKKILVAVTGSIAA

-36 GVEVKCV
+36 GAEVKCV
-43 MTKSASKLV
+43 ITQSATNLV

-59 LSRNQCY
+59 LSRNKCY
-66 QDKDQWDD
+66 QDKDQWAD

-102 KFTCGNADGLLASI
+102 RFTSGSADGLLASI
-116 LLASKSQIVI
+116 LLASQSQII
-126 AAAMNTSMWEN
+126 MAAAMNTSMWEH

-143 WNYLK
+143 WNYVK
-148 TIEQVISLEPSKGLL
+148 NIDQVITLEPSEGLL
-163 ACDRVGDGKMVS
+163 ACDRVGDGKMVN

-188 FNSENKFLTKDL
+188 FHEENKFLTKDL
-200 KNIRFLVSAGP
+200 KDIRFLISAGP
-211 TVEDLDAARQ
+211 TVEALDAARQ
-221 LTNRSSGKMGVLIA
+221 LTNRSSGKMGVFIA

-241 GADVDLVHGPI
+241 GAEVDLVHGPV
-252 SVQED
+252 SVQKD

-268 SSSEM
+268 SSNEM
-273 GAKINDLQPYA
+273 GAKIDDLQPSA

-296 KKISPSEQKISKEFF
+296 KNNSPSEQKISKEFF
-311 LQSIVDDL
+311 LKSIFDNL
-319 EMTSDLIKTQTAKRL
+319 EMTSDIIKNQTRKKL

-339 LGFAAETGSDQE
+339 LGFAAETGSDNE
-351 IIEKGENKRILKGCD
+351 IIKKGENKRVSKGCD
-366 LLMAN
+366 LLMTN
-371 PIDRDG
+371 PIDRAG
-377 QGFDKNFNSG
+377 QGFDENFNSG

-393 KMVKNLSFST
+393 KMVKKLPFST
-403 KLSISH
+403 KIAISH

-418 KSKISINF
+418 K

>member
-1 MNNLNSLS
+1 MINSTSLS
-9 GKKILVAITGSIAA
+9 GKKILVAVTGSIAA

-36 GVEVKCV
+36 GAEVKCV
-43 MTKSASKLV
+43 ITQSATNLV

-59 LSRNQCY
+59 LSRNKCY
-66 QDKDQWDD
+66 QDKDQWAD

-94 PMSATSLS
+94 PLSATSLS
-102 KFTCGNADGLLASI
+102 KFTSGSADGLLASI
-116 LLASKSQIVI
+116 LLASQSQIVM

-143 WNYLK
+143 WNYVK
-148 TIEQVISLEPSKGLL
+148 TIDQVITLEPSAGLL
-163 ACDRVGDGKMVS
+163 ACDRVGNGKMVN
-175 LDIIELASESAFI
+175 LDIIEMASESAFI
-188 FNSENKFLTKDL
+188 FHAENKFLTKDL
-200 KNIRFLVSAGP
+200 KDIRFLISAGP
-211 TVEDLDAARQ
+211 TVEALDAARQ

-241 GADVDLVHGPI
+241 GAEVDLVHGPV
-252 SVQED
+252 SVQQD

-268 SSSEM
+268 SSNEM
-273 GAKINDLQPYA
+273 GAKIDDLQPSA

-296 KKISPSEQKISKEFF
+296 KNNSPSEQKISKEFF
-311 LQSIVDDL
+311 LKSIFDDL
-319 EMTSDLIKTQTAKRL
+319 EMTSDLIKNQTKKKL

-339 LGFAAETGSDQE
+339 LGFAAETGSDNE
-351 IIEKGENKRILKGCD
+351 IIEKGEKKRVSKGCD

-371 PIDRDG
+371 PIDRAG
-377 QGFDKNFNSG
+377 QGFDENFNSG

-393 KMVKNLSFST
+393 KMVKKLSFST
-403 KLSISH
+403 KLAISH

-418 KSKISINF
+418 KSKIY